1 MGQALS
7 MHGDSMEGN
16 MDYKFNDQWMASAE
30 KEAVMAVPSY
40 MHALAVTPL
49 LWSAVETC
57 MRRKQEGDHRYSES
71 VTPARSY
78 MHPALVFDA
87 IRDELMRDT

>member
-1 MGQALS
+1 MRR
-7 MHGDSMEGN
+7 DSMEGN

-30 KEAVMAVPSY
+30 KEAAMAVPSY

-57 MRRKQEGDHRYSES
+57 MRRKQEGDHRYSKS
-71 VTPARSY
+71 VTPAPSY
-78 MHPALVFDA
+78 MHPALGFDA
-87 IRDELMRDT
+87 ISDGLMRDT